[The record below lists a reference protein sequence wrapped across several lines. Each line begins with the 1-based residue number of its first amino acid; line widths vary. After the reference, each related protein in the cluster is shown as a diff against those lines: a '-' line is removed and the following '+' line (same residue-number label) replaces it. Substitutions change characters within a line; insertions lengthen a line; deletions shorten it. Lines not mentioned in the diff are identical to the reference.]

1 MDNDSITRIFCD
13 AGDFCAGLERYCK
26 ARLLPPSG
34 TGGRWFP
41 RSRLT
46 PGEVM
51 TIVILFHLGGCR
63 CFKWYYRECVGKRLS
78 GYFPRPVSYN
88 RFAELMRRGALPP
101 ALYTRIFRRGK
112 PAGTGFIDSTPL
124 KVCRNRRMYRHRV
137 FKGYADRGKSSTVW
151 FYGFKLRLIIN
162 DRGELCAFFLSRGNA
177 DDRDP
182 AVINQLCHELWGKLF
197 GDRGY
202 IPGTL

>member
-13 AGDFCAGLERYCK
+13 ADDFCTGLERYCK
-26 ARLLPPSG
+26 TRLLPPSG
-34 TGGRWFP
+34 TGGHWFP

-46 PGEVM
+46 PGGVM
-51 TIVILFHLGGCR
+51 TIVIEFHLGGCR
-63 CFKWYYRECVGKRLS
+63 YFKWYCQECVSKQLS

-88 RFAELMRRGALPP
+88 RFAELMGCGALPP

-124 KVCRNRRMYRHRV
+124 KVCHNRRMYRHRV
-137 FKGYADRGKSSTVW
+137 FKGYAERGKSSTGW

-182 AVINQLCHELWGKLF
+182 AVIKRLCRDLRGKLF
-197 GDRGY
+197 GDR
-202 IPGTL
+202 